1 MNDFVLFAVFPYLAV
16 ALAVGGGIY
25 RHRFNRFS
33 YSSLSSQLLE
43 NRGLFWG
50 SVPWHY
56 GIIVILLAHIVPLL
70 LPGVWSRLIAT
81 PSVLYV
87 FEVVGFSL
95 ALAALFG
102 LVVLMIRRATQAR
115 IRAVTSVMDWV
126 LLVVLLVQV
135 ALGFWVSLVYRWG
148 SEWFVHTAAPWLTS
162 LATFHPQIDYV
173 TSLPWVVKLHMLN
186 GFLVIAIFPF
196 TRLVHLVALPFWY
209 LWRPYQVVIRNR
221 KPAGADAWA
230 SRNEPT

>member
-1 MNDFVLFAVFPYLAV
+1 MSDVVLFVAFPYLAV
-16 ALAVGGGIY
+16 ALAIGGSIY
-25 RHRFNRFS
+25 RHRYSRFS

-43 NRGLFWG
+43 NRRLFWG

-56 GIIVILLAHIVPLL
+56 GIIVILLAHLLAFL
-70 LPGVWSRLIAT
+70 LPGVWAQIIAT
-81 PSVLYV
+81 PSVLYA

-95 ALAALFG
+95 ALAALLG
-102 LVVLMIRRATQAR
+102 LCVLMVRRATQPR

-135 ALGFWVSLVYRWG
+135 GLGFWVSLVYRWG
-148 SEWFVHTAAPWLTS
+148 SEWFVHTAAPWLIS

-173 TSLPWVVKLHMLN
+173 SSLPWIVKLHMLN

-196 TRLVHLVALPFWY
+196 TRLVHLVAFPFWY
-209 LWRPYQVVIRNR
+209 LWRPYQVVVRNR
-221 KPAGADAWA
+221 KA
-230 SRNEPT
+230 T

>member
-1 MNDFVLFAVFPYLAV
+1 
-16 ALAVGGGIY
+16 
-25 RHRFNRFS
+25 
-33 YSSLSSQLLE
+33 
-43 NRGLFWG
+43 
-50 SVPWHY
+50 
-56 GIIVILLAHIVPLL
+56 
-70 LPGVWSRLIAT
+70 
-81 PSVLYV
+81 
-87 FEVVGFSL
+87 
-95 ALAALFG
+95 
-102 LVVLMIRRATQAR
+102 
-115 IRAVTSVMDWV
+115 MDWV